1 MINYPA
7 LCIQPGAVL
16 QIGDYP
22 VELIGTPGADA
33 LVARFGS
40 LPNGSQMRFVHDLIS
55 SADAAL
61 VFAAWRDSL
70 AGSRPLTLPAVIAGG
85 ITNAAAAAR
94 WLTPQG
100 QQWHFSGS
108 PQQTTSRTYLLRVD
122 VSLIARSKPCGLFF

>member
-1 MINYPA
+1 MIDYPEI
-7 LCIQPGAVL
+7 CIQPGAVL

-33 LVARFGS
+33 LVAQFGS

-61 VFAAWRDSL
+61 VFTAWRNSL
-70 AGSRPLTLPAVIAGG
+70 AGTRPLALPAVIAGG
-85 ITNAAAAAR
+85 ITNAAAVAR
-94 WLTPQG
+94 WLTPKG

-108 PQQTTSRTYLLRVD
+108 PEQAISRTHLLRVE
-122 VSLIARSKPCGLFF
+122 VSLIARSQPCGLFF